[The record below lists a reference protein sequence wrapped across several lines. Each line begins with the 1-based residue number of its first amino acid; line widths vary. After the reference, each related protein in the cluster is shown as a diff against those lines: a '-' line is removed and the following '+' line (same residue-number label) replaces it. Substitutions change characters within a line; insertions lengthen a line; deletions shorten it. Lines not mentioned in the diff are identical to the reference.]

1 MKDCYLTIIIPTL
14 ESAGHL
20 PAALIDI
27 DRGLAN
33 SDFNYEILVADAGS
47 GDQNPEV
54 TEKLQPFIK
63 NLRLISSPEDQ
74 KGKNRAVERARE
86 SAKGEFLLLLG
97 PEMSIPI
104 ENFFKMIPYLSGKK
118 IARSDVVLGSR
129 NIDPDKRKSKPRRIL
144 RKIRNWFIRIASSV
158 DSSDISCYFK
168 CLSKEAASRVFPL
181 LGSRGDEFHL
191 EALILAK
198 RMNYRIREVAVS
210 ESRADPREP
219 RFARL
224 IWSLLKIRLDLK
236 KRRL

>member
-27 DRGLAN
+27 DRGLAG

-47 GDQNPEV
+47 GDQSREV
-54 TEKLQPFIK
+54 TEKLRPFIK
-63 NLRLISSPEDQ
+63 NLRLISSPKEQ
-74 KGKNRAVERARE
+74 KGKSRAVERARE
-86 SAKGEFLLLLG
+86 SAKGGFILLLG
-97 PEMSIPI
+97 PEMNIPI

-118 IARSDVVLGSR
+118 TARSDVVLGSR
-129 NIDPDKRKSKPRRIL
+129 NIEPDKRKSKPRRIL
-144 RKIRNWFIRIASSV
+144 RKIKNWFIKMASSV

-168 CLSKEAASRVFPL
+168 CLSKEAASRIFPL
-181 LGSRGDEFHL
+181 LGSRGDEFHF

-198 RMNYRIREVAVS
+198 KMNYRIKEVAVL
-210 ESRADPREP
+210 ESRADRREP
-219 RFARL
+219 RLARL
-224 IWSLLKIRLDLK
+224 LWSLLKIRLNLK